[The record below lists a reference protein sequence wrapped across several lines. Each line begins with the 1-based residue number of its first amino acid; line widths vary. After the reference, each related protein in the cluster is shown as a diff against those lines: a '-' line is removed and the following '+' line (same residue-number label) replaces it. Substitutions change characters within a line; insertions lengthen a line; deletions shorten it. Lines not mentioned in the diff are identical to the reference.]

1 VPERANTTVE
11 NCGGGARTNAPPS
24 TAQITLP
31 RAALERVV
39 GTYLADGMELHV
51 TLDGEHLKAE
61 VVGQPPAAALIAESP
76 NKFLVDIVDAT
87 VEFTPAEGI
96 PLAVVLHQGG
106 DVVEF
111 KRKP

>member
-1 VPERANTTVE
+1 
-11 NCGGGARTNAPPS
+11 
-24 TAQITLP
+24 
-31 RAALERVV
+31 
-39 GTYLADGMELHV
+39 MEMRV

-61 VVGQPPAAALIAESP
+61 VVGQPPAATLIAVSP
-76 NKFLVDIVDAT
+76 NQFLVDIVDAT

-96 PLAVVLHQGG
+96 PQTVVLHQGG